1 MNARLKT
8 GLAAAASLLI
18 AAAAPTQQPIPAPA
32 AATPSRPMFKQKSM
46 NVFRRFPIA
55 QRGQMIA
62 FYNQALG
69 LQPLTPINLQD
80 GQEVILFR
88 VGGGQIKLAPGDK
101 PGRQY
106 HLGGINDAT
115 GIRRYTLFF
124 PDEAALVARFRAAG
138 YPVPAFAEHSDG
150 KRAAQVEDPA
160 GFHLELVIA
169 PDATAATAGGV
180 EVGINVSDLP
190 RSRAF
195 YRDFVGL
202 EELPAVKDPAL
213 GLTKYPFRNGETTI
227 SLWSVGGKLPA
238 DTGSAGIQY
247 VIGNI
252 HAVDASAKQRNIA
265 VETPLGGIPGFNVLT
280 VWLNDPDGVTNYF
293 YQAVPPKTAAR

>member
-1 MNARLKT
+1 MDARLKAV
-8 GLAAAASLLI
+8 LVAAALAITSGGQ
-18 AAAAPTQQPIPAPA
+18 AQQPAPA
-32 AATPSRPMFKQKSM
+32 ETTAAPARPQFKQTSM

-55 QRGQMIA
+55 QRAAMIA

-69 LQPLTPINLQD
+69 LQPLTPINLRD

-101 PGRQY
+101 DGRQY
-106 HLGGINDAT
+106 HLGAINDAT

-138 YPVPAFAEHSDG
+138 YPAPAFAERSDG
-150 KRAAQVEDPA
+150 RRAAQVEDPA
-160 GFHLELVIA
+160 GFHLELVIV
-169 PDATAATAGGV
+169 PAATPRGV

-195 YRDFVGL
+195 YRDFAGL
-202 EELPAVKDPAL
+202 EELPPVQDAAL

-252 HAVDASAKQRNIA
+252 DAVDASAKARNIT

-293 YQAVPPKTAAR
+293 YQAVPPRTAAR

>member
-1 MNARLKT
+1 MDARLKT
-8 GLAAAASLLI
+8 AFAAASLLFAS
-18 AAAAPTQQPIPAPA
+18 AAAAQQPAPA
-32 AATPSRPMFKQKSM
+32 DVTAAPARPLFKQNSM
-46 NVFRRFPIA
+46 NVFRRFPIE
-55 QRGQMIA
+55 QRGAMIA

-69 LQPLTPINLQD
+69 LQPLTPINLRD

-138 YPVPAFAEHSDG
+138 YPAPLFAERSDG
-150 KRAAQVEDPA
+150 RRAAQVEDPA
-160 GFHLELVIA
+160 GFHIELVIV
-169 PDATAATAGGV
+169 PGATAAVTGGV

-195 YRDFVGL
+195 YRDFAGL
-202 EELPAVKDPAL
+202 QELAPVKDAAL

-227 SLWSVGGKLPA
+227 SLWSVGKKLPA

-252 HAVDASAKQRNIA
+252 HAVDAAAKQRKIA
-265 VETPLGGIPGFNVLT
+265 IETPLGGIPGFNVLT

-293 YQAVPPKTAAR
+293 YQAVPPRTAAR